1 MFFSKLRPN
10 DGFGLVVFTNS
21 AKTLIPLQTVSKIKF
36 ETVSE
41 TVKGISAGGGT
52 TLMSGFQEALN
63 EMKTYRAAQEFVKES
78 KCENRFII
86 LTDVED
92 NSVSH
97 SKKFV
102 HDIETSQIHTTIIGI
117 SDDFKSEVCE
127 ELSEVKG
134 FNYFCAT
141 EVSDLKKY
149 LFENFSFTFF
159 PDTYDIEISVRND
172 NIKSIEVFGTNDSAK
187 VPEYNV
193 HSTDSFIVTKSK
205 TSFPSQLEIGQDG
218 SVKTYGGLIL
228 VKLNLKDKDRPVF
241 QGDVHLKYRTAE
253 GEKVEAN
260 YLFKYESPAKQ
271 QFYSDESLYEALSG
285 FFYVHEVKNVLKAV
299 KQEGNNA

>member
-1 MFFSKLRPN
+1 MTVFTKGSKDGEDRDDRILNAVIVLDISGSMGGPLTKSREGNRLELAKEAILMFFSKLRPN

-102 HDIETSQIHTTIIGI
+102 HDIETS
-117 SDDFKSEVCE
+117 
-127 ELSEVKG
+127 
-134 FNYFCAT
+134 
-141 EVSDLKKY
+141 
-149 LFENFSFTFF
+149 
-159 PDTYDIEISVRND
+159 
-172 NIKSIEVFGTNDSAK
+172 
-187 VPEYNV
+187 
-193 HSTDSFIVTKSK
+193 
-205 TSFPSQLEIGQDG
+205 
-218 SVKTYGGLIL
+218 
-228 VKLNLKDKDRPVF
+228 
-241 QGDVHLKYRTAE
+241 
-253 GEKVEAN
+253 
-260 YLFKYESPAKQ
+260 
-271 QFYSDESLYEALSG
+271 
-285 FFYVHEVKNVLKAV
+285 
-299 KQEGNNA
+299 